1 MLCQFKASDQVELT
15 YYDSGHGRLVLFQ
28 HGFAMDHRQILEV
41 WPELQNIR
49 LVSLDTR
56 GHGLSH
62 LGEPTMLSFQ
72 RAVLDI
78 RELIA
83 HLGEV
88 PTIIG
93 GISLG
98 AALTMELT
106 RSLEVDHLI
115 ISRPAFSVDGDTH
128 HFNVFRTLQ
137 YILRTEPQDKW
148 ALCLEQQ
155 PEFQALASVSP
166 RNQETYRRLL
176 EHPRLDELM
185 IWMDALETEALT
197 LTPADLSELKCKV
210 DVIAQQDD
218 ALHPAHLAKTFA
230 RLIPGAQIHFVESGS
245 SSDEEYRESMRKIL
259 KAVFTHEI

>member
-1 MLCQFKASDQVELT
+1 MLRQFRASDQVELT

-41 WPELQNIR
+41 WPELQNTR

-62 LGEPTMLSFQ
+62 LGEPTTLSFQ
-72 RAVLDI
+72 RAVQDI

-98 AALTMELT
+98 AALTMELS
-106 RSLEVDHLI
+106 RDFEIAHLI
-115 ISRPAFSVDGDTH
+115 IARAAFSADGDTS
-128 HFNVFRTLQ
+128 HFDVFRALQ
-137 YILRTEPQDKW
+137 HILRTEPQDRW

-155 PEFQALASVSP
+155 PEFQALKSIAP
-166 RNQETYRRLL
+166 RNQDTYRRLL
-176 EHPRLDELM
+176 EHPRLEELM
-185 IWMDALETEALT
+185 IWMDVLETKALT
-197 LTPADLSELKCKV
+197 FTSTELSQLKCKA

-218 ALHPAHLAKTFA
+218 ALHPAHLAETFA
-230 RLIPGAQIHFVESGS
+230 RLIPKAQIHFVESGS
-245 SSDEEYRESMRKIL
+245 SSDEAYRQSMQKTL
-259 KAVFTHEI
+259 KAVITR